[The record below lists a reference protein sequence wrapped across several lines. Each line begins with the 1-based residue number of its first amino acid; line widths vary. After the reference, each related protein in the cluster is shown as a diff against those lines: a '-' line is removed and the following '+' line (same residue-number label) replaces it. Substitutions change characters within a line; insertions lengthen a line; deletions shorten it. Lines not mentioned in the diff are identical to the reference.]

1 MARIDAPAPAEEN
14 LPSRGSQSRLSAA
27 IFFVLLAALLF
38 RVVTGVANR
47 EAAHAQSSSDAP
59 PLVRWTPLETVP
71 AVSGASGKPVLY
83 DFTAAWCGPCHR
95 LDAEG
100 WGDAAIA
107 SLASDDFVPARV
119 VDREREEG
127 KNPPRVAE
135 LQQRYS
141 VQAFPTLVVAT
152 PGGDEIGRLEGWG
165 GADSLRRFL
174 EESKA
179 KASRSGARGIPDP
192 R

>member
-1 MARIDAPAPAEEN
+1 MARIDAPPSAEGT

-38 RVVTGVANR
+38 RVVSGVANR
-47 EAAHAQSSSDAP
+47 GSGHAEPSADAP
-59 PLVRWTPLETVP
+59 PLVRWSSLDSVP
-71 AVSGASGKPVLY
+71 AASAASGKPVLY

-100 WGDAAIA
+100 WGDATLA
-107 SLASDDFVPARV
+107 SLASDGFVPARV

-135 LQQRYS
+135 LQQKYS
-141 VQAFPTLVVAT
+141 VQAFPTLIAAAPDGT
-152 PGGDEIGRLEGWG
+152 EIGRLEGWG
-165 GADSLRRFL
+165 GPESLRRFL

-179 KASRSGARGIPDP
+179 KASRTGGGAIPAP